1 MRSILFSVLI
11 LASVTASVA
20 LSATPHGGRQTIS
33 ANSLSLVPLPRH
45 ITVYK
50 ATWSLPRQVKIK
62 ADRKSQRRSA
72 NFLVAFLRR
81 RGIDATLVTSGPASI
96 SFFKIK
102 HDSKL
107 GREGYR
113 LDVRADGAVLE
124 ASAGPGY
131 FYALQTFE
139 ELMNSAHRLARAI
152 HEVNIADRPRYRWRG
167 IMLDCSR
174 HFFSPRVVKRFIR
187 LAAHYKL
194 NIFHWHLTDDQGWRI
209 EIPQYPKLTSVGAW
223 RTGTEVGGN
232 PRDISHQRYGG
243 FYTDAQMRQIV
254 AYAAKRYVTVVPEID
269 IPGHCTAALAAYP
282 WLAAGKGP
290 FQVRETWGI
299 SNVPLSPSRRTFH
312 FLDTVFGDLTQIFPG
327 RFIHLGGDEV
337 SAAAMKL
344 WGQDPIAERIM
355 QKRHW
360 TPERLHDYFPTK
372 LARFLAARG
381 RRAVVW
387 NDVPAKNL
395 PHHTVIECWNS
406 SGVVTRDAKLGHD
419 VIVANERRLYFN
431 YCQGD
436 PKYEPHAIAPPIT
449 LREVY
454 EYNPS
459 SLLPRSLRPR
469 LLGAEACL
477 WSERIAT
484 ARHLFYQAL
493 PREMAL
499 AEICWT
505 PLKKEN
511 YAGFLRRTRGQ
522 YAWLMRHHYNFCI
535 PLPHAE
541 FIPQTGRAAA
551 KRVPARNLII
561 YQTSS
566 AKGMIRLQD
575 TIPGVAIR
583 YTLNGAVPTA
593 TSPRYHRPIAISIAR
608 KVPVVLRSIA
618 VLKSGRCSAPARLE
632 VKQMALLISVRGN

>member
-1 MRSILFSVLI
+1 MSLIRHAGFILI
-11 LASVTASVA
+11 MAAASAAFGT
-20 LSATPHGGRQTIS
+20 TPSSSRPIIS
-33 ANSLSLVPLPRH
+33 ADSLSLIPLPRH

-50 ATWSLPRQVKIK
+50 ATWSVPTQVKIK

-72 NFLVAFLRR
+72 NFLAAFLRH
-81 RGIDATLVTSGPASI
+81 RGIGAHLVASGPAQI
-96 SFFKIK
+96 SFLRDKN
-102 HDSKL
+102 DPVL

-113 LDVRADGAVLE
+113 LDVRADGAVLK

-139 ELMNSAHRLARAI
+139 ELFNSAHRLDHAV
-152 HEVNIADRPRYRWRG
+152 HEVNISDRPRYRWRG
-167 IMLDCSR
+167 ILLDCSR
-174 HFFSPRVVKRFIR
+174 HFFPPAVVKRFIR

-209 EIPQYPKLTSVGAW
+209 AIPQYPKLTSVGAW
-223 RTGTEVGGN
+223 RNGTEVDGN
-232 PRDISHQRYGG
+232 PRDISHRRYGG
-243 FYTDAQMRQIV
+243 FYTDAQIRQIV
-254 AYAAKRYVTVVPEID
+254 AYAARRYVTVVPEID

-337 SAAAMKL
+337 SAAAMKV
-344 WGQDPIAERIM
+344 WAHDPIAERIM

-372 LARFLAARG
+372 LARFLAAKG

-395 PHHTVIECWNS
+395 PQNTVIECWNS
-406 SGVVTRDAKLGHD
+406 SGIVAHDAKLGHD
-419 VIVANERRLYFN
+419 VIVANEGRLYFN
-431 YCQGD
+431 FSQGD
-436 PKYEPHAIAPPIT
+436 PRYEPHALNSIIT
-449 LREVY
+449 LRDVY
-454 EYNPS
+454 DYNPS

-499 AEICWT
+499 AELCWT
-505 PLKKEN
+505 PLKEQN
-511 YAGFLRRTRGQ
+511 YAGFLRRTGGQ

-535 PLPHAE
+535 PLPHGE
-541 FIPQTGRAAA
+541 FIPKTGRAAA

-575 TIPGVAIR
+575 TIPGVVIR
-583 YTLNGAVPTA
+583 YTLNGTVPTEA
-593 TSPRYHRPIAISIAR
+593 SPQYRRPISISVKSDA
-608 KVPVVLRSIA
+608 PVVVRCIA

-632 VKQMALLISVRGN
+632 VKRTPQ

>member
-1 MRSILFSVLI
+1 MSLIRHAGFILI
-11 LASVTASVA
+11 MATASA
-20 LSATPHGGRQTIS
+20 AFGTTPSSSRPIIS
-33 ANSLSLVPLPRH
+33 ADSLSLIPLPRH

-50 ATWSLPRQVKIK
+50 ATWSVPRQVKIK

-72 NFLVAFLRR
+72 NFLVAFLGR
-81 RGIDATLVTSGPASI
+81 RGIDARLVASGPAQI
-96 SFFKIK
+96 RFLQDT
-102 HDSKL
+102 HDPKM

-113 LDVRADGAVLE
+113 LDVRSDGAVLK

-131 FYALQTFE
+131 FYAVQTLE
-139 ELMNSAHRLARAI
+139 ELMNSAHRYDHAI
-152 HEVNIADRPRYRWRG
+152 HEVRIADRPRYRWRG

-174 HFFSPRVVKRFIR
+174 HFFSPAVVKRFIR

-223 RTGTEVGGN
+223 RNGTEVGVN

-243 FYTDAQMRQIV
+243 FYTDEQMRQIV
-254 AYAAKRYVTVVPEID
+254 AYAARRYITVVPEID

-282 WLAAGKGP
+282 SLAAGKGP
-290 FQVRETWGI
+290 FQVQITWGV
-299 SNVPLSPSRRTFH
+299 SNVPLSPSQRTFH
-312 FLDTVFGDLTQIFPG
+312 FLDTVFGDLTQIFPD

-337 SAAAMKL
+337 SAAAMKV
-344 WGQDPIAERIM
+344 WAQDPVAERLM
-355 QKRHW
+355 QKSDW

-406 SGVVTRDAKLGHD
+406 SGIVAHDAALGHD

-436 PKYEPHAIAPPIT
+436 PKYEPHAIVPPTT

-493 PREMAL
+493 PREMAM

-505 PLKKEN
+505 PLKEQN
-511 YAGFLRRTRGQ
+511 YSGFLRRTRGQ

-535 PLPHAE
+535 PLPHGE
-541 FIPQTGRAAA
+541 FIPQTGRAVA

-566 AKGMIRLQD
+566 ARGMIRLQD
-575 TIPGVAIR
+575 TIPGVVIR
-583 YTLNGAVPTA
+583 YTLNGTVPTT
-593 TSPRYHRPIAISIAR
+593 TSPRYHRPIAISIASQT
-608 KVPVVLRSIA
+608 PVVLRSIA

-632 VKQMALLISVRGN
+632 VKQMAQ